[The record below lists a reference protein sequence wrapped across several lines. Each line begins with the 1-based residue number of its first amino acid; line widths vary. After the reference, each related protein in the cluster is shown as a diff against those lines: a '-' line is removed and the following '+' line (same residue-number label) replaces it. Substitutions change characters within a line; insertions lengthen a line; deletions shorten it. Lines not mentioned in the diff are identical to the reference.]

1 MWILSIALP
10 FRAISLQTDGFRLQ
24 LLVIVVRNIRILMF
38 LYLNLSLFYFGT
50 TMVTEP
56 HVMAFLWLPEGPTP
70 HLPACFREALSLS
83 LLSGFPVSDN
93 WAAWPLGDQ
102 TWSLSC
108 WLCLR
113 LHIPRDRAPATI
125 HPTVTP
131 DRLLSLTGFSLSSV
145 SVLNPPSLPG
155 DDFYYSKLID
165 SPLC

>member
-10 FRAISLQTDGFRLQ
+10 FRAISLQTDGFCLQ

-83 LLSGFPVSDN
+83 LLSGFP
-93 WAAWPLGDQ
+93 
-102 TWSLSC
+102 
-108 WLCLR
+108 
-113 LHIPRDRAPATI
+113 
-125 HPTVTP
+125 
-131 DRLLSLTGFSLSSV
+131 LSLWQLSSV
-145 SVLNPPSLPG
+145 TTGWPDVEPFMLALPEAAHPTRQSPSH
-155 DDFYYSKLID
+155 YSPYRD
-165 SPLC
+165 SGQTAVSNRFFTLFCLCSQSSQPSGWRLLLL